1 MTSIGLAILSA
12 VEYTEDQK
20 FVDIIRGRLVHDDV
34 RRPPHH
40 PLKGAGYPAS
50 TADAL
55 GTRSTASRPI
65 GCVR

>member
-1 MTSIGLAILSA
+1 

-34 RRPPHH
+34 RQPPHH